1 MKRNRWYWIL
11 LTGLSILLVSSVA
24 ACVFAPSS
32 APTAQPPP
40 TEQTEKKPAQFE
52 ISALTVKP
60 SAVMVGDSATVTVTI
75 TNNGDI
81 SGTYTAPL
89 LIDGKE
95 IDRKDVTVAPASTR
109 EISFQVIKTTAGS
122 YELMVGNLITKLTVC
137 DWTPQTIQYDSG
149 EYDAQMMGTCIWAQG
164 WGHIVHFTPLAKPFK
179 IQKISISAFATVDN
193 FPDLSKR
200 MFTVRIW
207 NENSTQQL
215 WSDDFTWSL
224 FIGGGW
230 KEINVPNIIAD
241 GDFHVEV
248 VTNSDAPPS
257 QNRMHINYEE
267 SKGELRSGA
276 SYMGR
281 VSPIE
286 QYAVKDKRWFIR
298 VKGEGPPTTCVPE
311 NDRAEVGE
319 EAASEPEAELTIP
332 SPKLAFED
340 DFNDPD
346 SGWKVEST
354 KDSDCYY
361 EDGEYHILIKNSNW
375 ASWHSAPSLG
385 VLTDFIL
392 EADAKLVGGP
402 KDGRYGLIF
411 RFQNEDNFYLF
422 LVSGNGYYLVGTRTN
437 GQWTELRSWTSS
449 EFVGEGYSKNHLK
462 VICKGSQIQAY
473 VNGHYL
479 TTVTD
484 EAFVTGR
491 VGVIVDTIEP
501 NAHVAFDNLKV
512 YSAN

>member
-1 MKRNRWYWIL
+1 MKRNTWHWIL
-11 LTGLSILLVSSVA
+11 LSGLSVLLVGLVL
-24 ACVFAPSS
+24 ACASEPGS
-32 APTAQPPP
+32 ASTAQPPP
-40 TEQTEKKPAQFE
+40 TEQPEKKPTQFE

-60 SAVMVGDSATVTVTI
+60 SAVMLGDSATVTVTV
-75 TNNGDI
+75 TNSGDI

-149 EYDAQMMGTCIWAQG
+149 EYDAQMMGTCIWAG
-164 WGHIVHFTPLAKPFK
+164 GGNIVHFTPLTKPFK
-179 IQKISISAFATVDN
+179 VQKISISAFATVDN

-207 NENSTQQL
+207 NENSTKQL
-215 WSDDFTWSL
+215 WSDDFPWSL

-230 KEINVPNIIAD
+230 KEIDVPDIIAD

-248 VTNSDAPPS
+248 ITNSDAPPS
-257 QNRMHINYEE
+257 QNRMYINYEE
-267 SKGELRSGA
+267 SKGELRSGV

-286 QYAVKDKRWFIR
+286 QYAGKDKRWFIR
-298 VKGEGPPTTCVPE
+298 VSGEGPPTTCVPA
-311 NDRAEVGE
+311 NGWAEAE
-319 EAASEPEAELTIP
+319 EGATSEPEAELTIP
-332 SPKLAFED
+332 SPKLVYED
-340 DFNDPD
+340 DFSDAT

-375 ASWHSAPSLG
+375 SAWRYNPSSG
-385 VLTDFIL
+385 ALTDFIL
-392 EADAKLVGGP
+392 EADAKLVNGP
-402 KDGRYGLIF
+402 KDGRYGLFF
-411 RFQNEDNFYLF
+411 RFQNNANFYHF
-422 LVSGNGYYLVGTRTN
+422 LISGNGYYLIGTKTN
-437 GQWTELRSWTSS
+437 GQWTVLRDWVRS
-449 EFVGEGYSKNHLK
+449 EFIEEGYSKNHLK

-473 VNGHYL
+473 VNGHNL

-512 YSAN
+512 YTPD